1 MIKNDGGSGSS
12 GTNWQSYTVPEL
24 WSLLK
29 NHDTENHWKQVS
41 GLRKTYEL
49 TQTHLSRLQQYRA
62 SLTESWPPEKSEAAR
77 VYVASLDK
85 LIASVQDTYDTA
97 QANYNTFSTA
107 TTAISQSRS
116 KLQKLYNEYTEKQ
129 QKKQEYE
136 SRVAAEKDSLLP
148 GTSPGKPPVT
158 DAELKQLDFKARAIM
173 SGLSGELVEARVQI
187 RQPKPYQGRTIHDP
201 SQDDG
206 VNEKPPIIPPITVV
220 GAPPSKPT
228 LTAPPSGIQ
237 MPAPTAP
244 SHGPVLGGASPSPA
258 PPAAVTTPSNL
269 ITTTP
274 PNSAGSG
281 SGMLPP
287 FSTGP
292 GISSP
297 YSPTS
302 GGPIKPGT
310 GGIVSAPR
318 AMPPGGLIGGA
329 PGMGTSQ
336 PGGAAPGRRI
346 NPVGGVIGNANPS
359 ARRNKEHPR
368 RGHENTK
375 HWDPDNPWETDE
387 GVTPIV
393 LPPPEP
399 GRIDPGPAI
408 GYNR

>member
-148 GTSPGKPPVT
+148 GTSLGKPPVT

-187 RQPKPYQGRTIHDP
+187 RQPKPYQPVAWREP
-201 SQDDG
+201 NSNDDIYG
-206 VNEKPPIIPPITVV
+206 IGNGSPPIIPAIVPVG
-220 GAPPSKPT
+220 GAPIAPSVTSPA
-228 LTAPPSGIQ
+228 TAPI
-237 MPAPTAP
+237 PAPTAP
-244 SHGPVLGGASPSPA
+244 ASGPILGGAGPLPA
-258 PPAAVTTPSNL
+258 PPVTVTPISPGV
-269 ITTTP
+269 IPPTP
-274 PNSAGSG
+274 AGPGSG
-281 SGMLPP
+281 ILPP
-287 FSTGP
+287 FTIP
-292 GISSP
+292 GAASP
-297 YSPTS
+297 FNPAS
-302 GGPIKPGT
+302 GGLTKPGA
-310 GGIVSAPR
+310 GGIASAPR
-318 AMPPGGLIGGA
+318 AMPPGGLIGST
-329 PGMGTSQ
+329 PGMGVGQSRTS
-336 PGGAAPGRRI
+336 GRRI
-346 NPVGGVIGNANPS
+346 NPVGGVISNGSPLAGRTS
-359 ARRNKEHPR
+359 ERLRREHEPA
-368 RGHENTK
+368 K
-375 HWDPDNPWETDE
+375 HWDPDNPWETDD
-387 GVTPIV
+387 GVTPVV

-408 GYNR
+408 GRNR